1 MATRTIA
8 LFGEA
13 EKGAFHTG
21 MLLST
26 LPQLEDSFGNPP
38 KGTQGLY
45 FAIQSLLFNYQL
57 IFFRV
62 REEGISH
69 PDYFIGL
76 KALAESDLLEDVLAL
91 GIPGVGDH
99 EVIQAALPILVCQ
112 QHPILITTEADL
124 FDLIHS

>member
-21 MLLST
+21 TLLSS
-26 LPQLEDSFGNPP
+26 LPQLEDCFGSPP
-38 KGTQGLY
+38 QGTQGMY
-45 FAIQSLLFNYQL
+45 FAIQSLLYNYHL

-62 REEGISH
+62 REEGVSRT
-69 PDYFIGL
+69 DYFIGL
-76 KALAESDLLEDVLAL
+76 KALSESEFLQDVLAL
-91 GIPGVGDH
+91 GIPGVGDQ
-99 EVIQAALPILVCQ
+99 ELIEATLPILRLH
-112 QHPILITTEADL
+112 HPILITTEADL